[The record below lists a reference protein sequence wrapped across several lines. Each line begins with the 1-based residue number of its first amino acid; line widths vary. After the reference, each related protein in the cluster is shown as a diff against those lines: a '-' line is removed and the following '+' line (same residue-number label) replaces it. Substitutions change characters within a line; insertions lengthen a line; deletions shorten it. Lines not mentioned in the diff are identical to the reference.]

1 MTSMYLQYFPYF
13 NKQLYLFQYEIYFYW
28 KLNYSNRQMWIILFL
43 YKSVFVRVG
52 LSSNKWTHGLML
64 DFGDFYDNSRLN
76 KILAKIQKMDL

>member
-1 MTSMYLQYFPYF
+1 MET
-13 NKQLYLFQYEIYFYW
+13 KLFQQT
-28 KLNYSNRQMWIILFL
+28 NVDHILFL